1 MMDRIESQTS
11 GDIQKLE
18 EKRYIY
24 IHQFPYPGDDMGH
37 LPAVQL
43 TATSNCAE
51 TGTVPLVRTPACCW
65 TDPYHRKQRD
75 IPISLYIY
83 IHMWVSYCCCC
94 HPVLAVFTYRSFNR
108 VRATNA
114 SSSIWRIK
122 LFFKSLGMWEK
133 IGKN

>member
-11 GDIQKLE
+11 GDIQKVE

-43 TATSNCAE
+43 TATSYCAE

-65 TDPYHRKQRD
+65 TDPYHRKQRE

-83 IHMWVSYCCCC
+83 IYICGCRTVVAAILYWQYLLTEALTGLERRMRPRRFGELNCFSNHWVC
-94 HPVLAVFTYRSFNR
+94 
-108 VRATNA
+108 
-114 SSSIWRIK
+114 
-122 LFFKSLGMWEK
+122 
-133 IGKN
+133 GKK

>member
-11 GDIQKLE
+11 GDIQKVE

-24 IHQFPYPGDDMGH
+24 IHQFPYPAMTWAIYR
-37 LPAVQL
+37 P
-43 TATSNCAE
+43 SN
-51 TGTVPLVRTPACCW
+51 L
-65 TDPYHRKQRD
+65 QRRQIVLKPEQSLWYVLQHVVGQ
-75 IPISLYIY
+75 IPITENNGIFPFHYIY